1 MEKLNHQ
8 TKKKI
13 EEVKQLIND
22 RIELKDIIKLKFTTK
37 NKKNAWLEENKQHFT
52 PQELLYLDFSE
63 TPKLVEVEEIEEKRE
78 EKQFPSISFSNIS
91 KIEKLSTNERMALLL
106 SDETLQALQTLVNT
120 QVNQN
125 QENQIPLEYLRLTD
139 IKVKNCRISDSIYN
153 NLVEYCNQNNLTI
166 TSVLNYIIDSFLKS
180 KK

>member
-13 EEVKQLIND
+13 EEIKQLISD
-22 RIELKDIIKLKFTTK
+22 RVELREIIKLKFTTK
-37 NKKNAWLEENKQHFT
+37 NKKNTWLEENKQYFT

-63 TPKLVEVEEIEEKRE
+63 TPKVIEVEEIEEKRE
-78 EKQFPSISFSNIS
+78 EKQLPTLSFSNI
-91 KIEKLSTNERMALLL
+91 KTIEKLSTNERMALLL
-106 SDETLQALQTLVNT
+106 SDDTLKALQTLVNS
-120 QVNQN
+120 QASQP
-125 QENQIPLEYLRLTD
+125 QETQIPLEYLRLTD

-153 NLVEYCNQNNLTI
+153 NLVEYCNKNNLTI
-166 TSVLNYIIDSFLKS
+166 TSVLNYIIDTFLKS

>member
-78 EKQFPSISFSNIS
+78 EKQFPSISFS

>member
-8 TKKKI
+8 TRKKI

-22 RIELKDIIKLKFTTK
+22 RMELREIIKLKFTTK
-37 NKKNAWLEENKQHFT
+37 NKKNKWLKENKEYFT
-52 PQELLYLDFSE
+52 TQELLYLELEE
-63 TPKLVEVEEIEEKRE
+63 TPELIEVEEVEEKRE
-78 EKQFPSISFSNIS
+78 EKQLPTLSFSNIS
-91 KIEKLSTNERMALLL
+91 NIEKLSTNERMALLL
-106 SDETLQALQTLVNT
+106 NDATLKALKTLVNS
-120 QVNQN
+120 QASQP
-125 QENQIPLEYLRLTD
+125 QDNQIPLEYLRLTD

-153 NLVEYCNQNNLTI
+153 NLVEYCNKNNLTI

>member
-22 RIELKDIIKLKFTTK
+22 RIELRDIIKLKFNTA
-37 NKKNAWLEENKQHFT
+37 NKKNNWLKDNKQYFT
-52 PQELLYLDFSE
+52 PQELLYLEFVE
-63 TPKLVEVEEIEEKRE
+63 TPELIEVEEIEEKRE
-78 EKQFPSISFSNIS
+78 EKQLPTISFSNIS

-106 SDETLQALQTLVNT
+106 SDETLQALQSLINSQSV
-120 QVNQN
+120 QN
-125 QENQIPLEYLRLTD
+125 QETQIPLEYLRLTD

-153 NLVEYCNQNNLTI
+153 NLVEYCNKNNLTI
-166 TSVLNYIIDSFLKS
+166 TSVLNYIIDTFLKS

>member
-22 RIELKDIIKLKFTTK
+22 RIELRDIIKLKFNTA
-37 NKKNAWLEENKQHFT
+37 NKKNNWLKDNKQYFT
-52 PQELLYLDFSE
+52 PQELLYLEFVE
-63 TPKLVEVEEIEEKRE
+63 TPELIEVEEIEEK
-78 EKQFPSISFSNIS
+78 QLPTISFSNIS

-106 SDETLQALQTLVNT
+106 SDETLQALQTLVNA
-120 QVNQN
+120 QVKQN

-166 TSVLNYIIDSFLKS
+166 TSVLNYIIDTFLKS

>member
-8 TKKKI
+8 TRKKI
-13 EEVKQLIND
+13 EEVKQLIAD
-22 RIELKDIIKLKFTTK
+22 RIELRDIIKLKFTTK
-37 NKKNAWLEENKQHFT
+37 NKKNTWLKENNQYFT
-52 PQELLYLDFSE
+52 PQELLYLEFVE
-63 TPKLVEVEEIEEKRE
+63 TPELIEVEEIEEK
-78 EKQFPSISFSNIS
+78 QLPTISFSNIS

-106 SDETLQALQTLVNT
+106 SDETLQALQTLVNA
-120 QVNQN
+120 QVKQN
-125 QENQIPLEYLRLTD
+125 QDNQIPLEYLRLTD

-166 TSVLNYIIDSFLKS
+166 TSVLNYIIDTFLKS

>member
-8 TKKKI
+8 TRKKI

-120 QVNQN
+120 QSVQN
-125 QENQIPLEYLRLTD
+125 QETQIPIEYLRLTD

-153 NLVEYCNQNNLTI
+153 SLVEYCNQNNLTI

>member
-8 TKKKI
+8 TRKKI
-13 EEVKQLIND
+13 EEVKQLIAD
-22 RIELKDIIKLKFTTK
+22 RVELRDIIKLKFTTK
-37 NKKNAWLEENKQHFT
+37 NKKNTWLKENNQYFT

-63 TPKLVEVEEIEEKRE
+63 TPELIEVEEVEEKRE
-78 EKQFPSISFSNIS
+78 EKQLPSISFSNIS

-106 SDETLQALQTLVNT
+106 SDETLQALQTLVNS
-120 QVNQN
+120 QSIQN
-125 QENQIPLEYLRLTD
+125 QDNQIPIEYLRLND

-153 NLVEYCNQNNLTI
+153 NLVEYCNKNNLTI
-166 TSVLNYIIDSFLKS
+166 TSVLNYIIDTFLKS

>member
-8 TKKKI
+8 TRKKI
-13 EEVKQLIND
+13 EEVKQLIAD
-22 RIELKDIIKLKFTTK
+22 RVELRDIIKLKFTTK
-37 NKKNAWLEENKQHFT
+37 NKKNTWLKENNQYFT
-52 PQELLYLDFSE
+52 PQELLYLEFVE
-63 TPKLVEVEEIEEKRE
+63 TPELIEVEEVEEKKE
-78 EKQFPSISFSNIS
+78 EKQLPTLSFSNI
-91 KIEKLSTNERMALLL
+91 KTIEKLSTNERMALLL
-106 SDETLQALQTLVNT
+106 SDETLQALQTLVNS
-120 QVNQN
+120 QSVQN
-125 QENQIPLEYLRLTD
+125 KETQIPIEYLRLTD

>member
-1 MEKLNHQ
+1 MEKINHQ

-13 EEVKQLIND
+13 EEVKQLIAD

-63 TPKLVEVEEIEEKRE
+63 TPKLVEVEEVEEKRE
-78 EKQFPSISFSNIS
+78 EKQLPSISFSNIS

-106 SDETLQALQTLVNT
+106 SDETLQALQTLINT
-120 QVNQN
+120 QVNQT

-153 NLVEYCNQNNLTI
+153 NLVEYCNKNNLTI

>member
-22 RIELKDIIKLKFTTK
+22 RMELKEIIKLKFTTK
-37 NKKNAWLEENKQHFT
+37 NKKNTWLEENKQYFT

-63 TPKLVEVEEIEEKRE
+63 TPKLIEVEEVEEKGE
-78 EKQFPSISFSNIS
+78 EKQLPTLSFSNI
-91 KIEKLSTNERMALLL
+91 KTIEKLSTNERMALLL
-106 SDETLQALQTLVNT
+106 SDETLQALRSLINS

-125 QENQIPLEYLRLTD
+125 QDNQIPVEYLRLND

-153 NLVEYCNQNNLTI
+153 NLVEYCNQSNLTI

>member
-22 RIELKDIIKLKFTTK
+22 RIELREIIKLKFTTK
-37 NKKNAWLEENKQHFT
+37 NKKNTWLKENKEYFT
-52 PQELLYLDFSE
+52 PQELLYLEFLE
-63 TPKLVEVEEIEEKRE
+63 TPELIEVEEVEEKRE
-78 EKQFPSISFSNIS
+78 EKQLPTISFSNIS

-106 SDETLQALQTLVNT
+106 SDDTLKALQTLINSQSV
-120 QVNQN
+120 QN
-125 QENQIPLEYLRLTD
+125 QDNQIPVEYLRLND

-166 TSVLNYIIDSFLKS
+166 TSVLNYIIDTFLKS

>member
-22 RIELKDIIKLKFTTK
+22 RVELREIIKLKFNTA
-37 NKKNAWLEENKQHFT
+37 NKKNNWLKENKQYFT
-52 PQELLYLDFSE
+52 PQELLYLEYIE
-63 TPKLVEVEEIEEKRE
+63 TPELVEIEEIEEKRE
-78 EKQFPSISFSNIS
+78 EKQLPSLSFSNIS

-106 SDETLQALQTLVNT
+106 SDDTLKALQTLINNQSVQT
-120 QVNQN
+120 Q
-125 QENQIPLEYLRLTD
+125 ETQIPIEYLRLTD

-153 NLVEYCNQNNLTI
+153 NLVEYCTQNNLTI
-166 TSVLNYIIDSFLKS
+166 TSVLNYIIDTFLKS

>member
-8 TKKKI
+8 TRKKI
-13 EEVKQLIND
+13 EEVKQLIAD
-22 RIELKDIIKLKFTTK
+22 RIELRDIIKLKFTTK
-37 NKKNAWLEENKQHFT
+37 NKKNTWLKENNQYFT

-78 EKQFPSISFSNIS
+78 EKQLPTLSFSNIS

-106 SDETLQALQTLVNT
+106 SDDTLKALQTLVNS
-120 QVNQN
+120 QASQN
-125 QENQIPLEYLRLTD
+125 QETQIPIEYLRLND

-153 NLVEYCNQNNLTI
+153 NLVEYCNKNNLTI